1 MHNDNIILKA
11 LNWVN
16 NSKPSACILNLIQN
30 WVLFMRNYL
39 NLTLLLS
46 LIVLLSVSSYSSLGV
61 Y

>member
-11 LNWVN
+11 LN